1 MMSEP
6 MEAIV
11 YLNGSLMP
19 VSQARVSPLDHGFLY
34 GYGLFE
40 TMRAY
45 GGRLFRLDKHLA
57 RLERSARALNI
68 DLDGIPSLDRALYDT
83 LKANQLSDARI
94 RLTVSPGEEDLAP
107 GVPAKGEPTV
117 FIVAKN
123 YAPPSE
129 DLYNRGFTAI
139 VSRVH
144 RSTRSPG
151 SSLKSL
157 SSLDILL
164 ARQEAAMFGVDHAI
178 MLNDDGLV
186 AEGSSSNVFHVKNGT
201 LFTPAEHCGIL
212 PGVTREVVMREL
224 APSLGISTQEVD
236 MALVDLLEADE
247 AFLTNSMIE
256 VMPLTILADR
266 SVGSGRPGALTERLM
281 KAYKAL
287 VERSLS
293 EHRRTG
299 AP

>member
-1 MMSEP
+1 MMSEQL
-6 MEAIV
+6 EVIV
-11 YLNGSLMP
+11 YLNGSLVP

-40 TMRAY
+40 TMRVY
-45 GGRLFRLDKHLA
+45 GGHLFRLERHLA
-57 RLERSARALNI
+57 RLERSARALSI
-68 DLDGIPSLDRALYDT
+68 DLDGIPSLEKAIYDT

-94 RLTVSPGEEDLAP
+94 RLMVSPGEEEMVP
-107 GVPAKGEPTV
+107 GVKAKSQPTV
-117 FIVAKN
+117 FIMAKS
-123 YAPPSE
+123 YVPPSE
-129 DLYNRGFTAI
+129 DVYRRGFTAI

-144 RSTRSPG
+144 RSTRSP
-151 SSLKSL
+151 SSGLKSL

-164 ARQEAAMFGVDHAI
+164 ARQEAAASGVAHAI

-186 AEGSSSNVFHVKNGT
+186 AEGSSSNVFYVKDGT

-212 PGVTREVVMREL
+212 PGVTREVVLREL
-224 APSLGISTQEVD
+224 APLLGISAQEADV
-236 MALVDLLEADE
+236 ALADLLEADE

-266 SVGSGRPGALTERLM
+266 SIGSGRPGALTQRLM

-287 VERSLS
+287 VERSLG
-293 EHRRTG
+293 EHGRTG
-299 AP
+299 TL